1 MLNGEFVLTVFP
13 CSRLSAVIRIFQTL
27 RGVYLLP
34 FLNILNCKISL
45 KGPVLSLLA
54 DGCTSIDT
62 FWLGSSQR
70 GGENRNQNVL
80 SIRKYSWTIY
90 PSVQDAFSIPGNLT
104 LFICNEI
111 SRPRWEIA
119 AEQFSGMGF
128 IYHNFRATLSNQY
141 IARSNLNGGR
151 GLVVTTFLPPVWSKY
166 CLTHFKQ
173 LNCMHLLRRH
183 KIATV
188 FT

>member
-13 CSRLSAVIRIFQTL
+13 CSGLSVVIGIFQTPC
-27 RGVYLLP
+27 GFYLLL
-34 FLNILNCKISL
+34 FLKTLHCKSSL

-54 DGCTSIDT
+54 DECISIDI
-62 FWLGSSQR
+62 FWFGSSQR
-70 GGENRNQNVL
+70 GGGNRKQNVL

-90 PSVQDAFSIPGNLT
+90 QSVQDAFSIPGNLT

-141 IARSNLNGGR
+141 IARSTLSGGR

-166 CLTHFKQ
+166 SHIF
-173 LNCMHLLRRH
+173 
-183 KIATV
+183 
-188 FT
+188 